1 MSKEKFEIKKLS
13 DREHIVHRPS
23 MYIGSVSNEQHETAI
38 FENVFEEPK
47 LQTKQL
53 TYAPGLIKIINE
65 VIDNSVDVIIKTGK
79 GSTIKVKLSEDK
91 VEVQDDST
99 GFPMPEKFKK
109 LARSGGEG
117 AIAKRED
124 FEDLPVV
131 IALGNARAGSNFNDE
146 DNLGQMGTNGVGAF
160 ATNCFSKRF
169 VCVTKTQDTTTKVEW
184 RDNALLHSCDI
195 QYKKSDSGTTITF
208 WPDLAKFS
216 LAEISEDVKDV
227 IRTRLVVLS
236 LTYPDI
242 KFHFDGKRIKT
253 PKKIASLF
261 TTEETPFVEH
271 STNNYQVLV
280 IANSEKTS
288 HFSVVNGLNTP
299 DGGSHIDLILQEIVK
314 ELSETKGL
322 NCTRADVLNTL
333 QIVFIGRGWKNLRF
347 NSQTK
352 EKITN
357 STKETRDYLGD
368 LNSLVQ
374 KVKKSKQIK
383 DFIKA
388 TTQARELR
396 VEKKALK
403 DAKKTKIKS
412 DKFLD
417 AQGSRDIL
425 MLVEGDSA
433 MGGLVPALGR
443 KGIAYYALKGKP
455 LNAYKSSAQKVA
467 ANKELS
473 ELLAIIHQNDFKK
486 IAIASDSD
494 GDGAHITGLLLG
506 FVCKFLPEYKDKI
519 YKLQTPV
526 KGAMKDGK
534 LIRWTFN
541 LEESVDIKSGE
552 SLMYFKGL
560 GTLDPSDIDAV
571 VKQVGMG
578 GILSKMDLNV
588 EGFEEAMEAWL
599 GDDADTRKRL
609 ILANNFSIASI

>member
-1 MSKEKFEIKKLS
+1 MSKFEIKKLS

-53 TYAPGLIKIINE
+53 TYPPGLIKIINE

-109 LARSGGEG
+109 LNNPKLS
-117 AIAKRED
+117 D

-184 RDNALLHSCDI
+184 RDNALLHNCDI
-195 QYKKSDSGTTITF
+195 QYKKSESSTNITF

-216 LAEISEDVKDV
+216 LTEISEDVKDV

-242 KFHFDGKRIKT
+242 KFYFDGKRIKT

-271 STNNYQVLV
+271 SSNNYQVLV

-417 AQGSRDIL
+417 AQGDREIL

-455 LNAYKSSAQKVA
+455 LNAYKSSTQKVA

-486 IAIASDSD
+486 ITIASDSD
-494 GDGAHITGLLLG
+494 SDGAHIAGLLLG

-534 LIRWTFN
+534 LVRWSFN
-541 LEESVDIKSGE
+541 LEDSLDIKSGE

-560 GTLDPSDIDAV
+560 GTLDPSDIEAV
-571 VKQVGMG
+571 VKQVGMD
-578 GILSKMDLNV
+578 GILRRVDLNV

-609 ILANNFSIASI
+609 ILANDFSIASI

>member
-99 GFPMPEKFKK
+99 GFPMPEKFKTSK
-109 LARSGGEG
+109 NRSL
-117 AIAKRED
+117 ED

-184 RDNALLHSCDI
+184 RDNALLYSCNID
-195 QYKKSDSGTTITF
+195 YKKSESGTNITF

-242 KFHFDGKRIKT
+242 KFYFDGKRIKT

-271 STNNYQVLV
+271 STKDYQVLV

-368 LNSLVQ
+368 INSLVQ

-417 AQGSRDIL
+417 AQGDREIL

-486 IAIASDSD
+486 IVISSDMD
-494 GDGAHITGLLLG
+494 PDGAHVAGLLMG
-506 FVCKFLPEYKDKI
+506 FICKFLPEYKDKL
-519 YKLQTPV
+519 YRLHTPV

-534 LIRWTFN
+534 LVRWSFD
-541 LEESVDIKSGE
+541 LEGSLDIKSGE

-560 GTLDPSDIDAV
+560 GTLDPSDIEV
-571 VKQVGMG
+571 IVKDG
-578 GILSKMDLNV
+578 GLDTILYRMNLDV

-599 GDDADTRKRL
+599 GDDAYTRKHL
-609 ILANNFSIASI
+609 ILANDFNIAVI

>member
-1 MSKEKFEIKKLS
+1 MSKFEIKKLS

-53 TYAPGLIKIINE
+53 TYPPGLIKIINE

-109 LARSGGEG
+109 LARDGGVT
-117 AIAKRED
+117 KREV

-184 RDNALLHSCDI
+184 RDNALLHSCNID
-195 QYKKSDSGTTITF
+195 YKKSDSGTTITF

-242 KFHFDGKRIKT
+242 KFYFDGKRIKT

-271 STNNYQVLV
+271 STKDYQVLV

-486 IAIASDSD
+486 ISLSTDQDLD
-494 GDGAHITGLLLG
+494 GTGISGLLLG
-506 FVCKFLPEYKDKI
+506 FIWKYLPEYKDKI

-534 LIRWTFN
+534 LVRWTFD
-541 LEESVDIKSGE
+541 LESSLDIKSGE

-560 GTLDPSDIDAV
+560 GSLDPSDIDV
-571 VKQVGMG
+571 VVNQVGMD
-578 GILSKMDLNV
+578 GILYKMDLNV
-588 EGFEEAMEAWL
+588 EGFEEIMDAWL
-599 GDDADTRKRL
+599 GDDSQKRKDM
-609 ILANNFSIASI
+609 ILANDFRIASI

>member
-1 MSKEKFEIKKLS
+1 MSKFEIKKLS

-53 TYAPGLIKIINE
+53 TYPPGLIKIINE

-99 GFPMPEKFKK
+99 GFPIPDKFKK
-109 LARSGGEG
+109 LAMQGG
-117 AIAKRED
+117 IAKREI

-184 RDNALLHSCDI
+184 RDNALLHSCNID
-195 QYKKSDSGTTITF
+195 YKKSESGTNITF

-242 KFHFDGKRIKT
+242 KFYFDGKRIKT

-271 STNNYQVLV
+271 STDNYQVLV

-486 IAIASDSD
+486 ITIASDSD

-506 FVCKFLPEYKDKI
+506 FVCRFLPEYKDKV

-534 LIRWTFN
+534 LVRWTFN

-552 SLMYFKGL
+552 HLMYFKGL

-609 ILANNFSIASI
+609 ILANDFSIASI

>member
-1 MSKEKFEIKKLS
+1 MSKFEIKKLS

-23 MYIGSVSNEQHETAI
+23 MYIGSISNEQHETAI

-99 GFPMPEKFKK
+99 GFPMPEKFKTSK
-109 LARSGGEG
+109 NRSL
-117 AIAKRED
+117 ED

-184 RDNALLHSCDI
+184 RDNALLHSCNID
-195 QYKKSDSGTTITF
+195 YKKSESGTNITF

-216 LAEISEDVKDV
+216 LTEISEDVKDV

-242 KFHFDGKRIKT
+242 KFYFDGKRIKT

-357 STKETRDYLGD
+357 STKETREYLGD

-417 AQGSRDIL
+417 AQGDREIL

-486 IAIASDSD
+486 ISLSTDQDLD
-494 GDGAHITGLLLG
+494 GTGISGLLLG
-506 FVCKFLPEYKDKI
+506 FIWKYLPEYKDKI

-534 LIRWTFN
+534 LVRWTFD
-541 LEESVDIKSGE
+541 LESSLDIKSGE

-560 GTLDPSDIDAV
+560 GSLDPSDIDAV
-571 VKQVGMG
+571 VNQVGMD
-578 GILSKMDLNV
+578 GILYKMDLNV
-588 EGFEEAMEAWL
+588 EGFEEIMDAWL
-599 GDDADTRKRL
+599 GDDSQKRKDM
-609 ILANNFSIASI
+609 ILANDFRIASI

>member
-53 TYAPGLIKIINE
+53 TYAPGLVKIINE

-109 LARSGGEG
+109 LARDGGV
-117 AIAKRED
+117 AKREV

-184 RDNALLHSCDI
+184 RDNALLHGCDI
-195 QYKKSDSGTTITF
+195 QYKKSESGTSITF

-242 KFHFDGKRIKT
+242 KFYFDGKRIKT
-253 PKKIASLF
+253 PKKIANLF

-271 STNNYQVLV
+271 STDNYQVLV

-357 STKETRDYLGD
+357 STKETREYLGNLD
-368 LNSLVQ
+368 ALVQ

-396 VEKKALK
+396 VEKKAIK

-417 AQGSRDIL
+417 AQGDREIL

-473 ELLAIIHQNDFKK
+473 ELLAIIHQNDFKSLV
-486 IAIASDSD
+486 ISSDMD
-494 GDGAHITGLLLG
+494 PDGAHVAGLLMG
-506 FVCKFLPEYKDKI
+506 FICKFLPEYKDKL
-519 YKLQTPV
+519 YRLHTPV

-534 LIRWTFN
+534 LVRWTFD
-541 LEESVDIKSGE
+541 LEGSIDIKSGE

-560 GTLDPSDIDAV
+560 GTLDPSDIEAIVKDGGLDA
-571 VKQVGMG
+571 
-578 GILSKMDLNV
+578 ILYRMDLDV

-609 ILANNFSIASI
+609 ILANDFNIAVI

>member
-109 LARSGGEG
+109 LNNPKLSD
-117 AIAKRED
+117 I
-124 FEDLPVV
+124 EDLPVV

-184 RDNALLHSCDI
+184 RDNALLHSCNID
-195 QYKKSDSGTTITF
+195 YNKSESGTNITF

-216 LAEISEDVKDV
+216 LTEISEDVKDV

-236 LTYPDI
+236 LTYPVI
-242 KFHFDGKRIKT
+242 KFYFDGKRIKT

-271 STNNYQVLV
+271 STDNYQVLV

-314 ELSETKGL
+314 ELSEAKGL

-417 AQGSRDIL
+417 AQEDREIL

-486 IAIASDSD
+486 ITIASDSD
-494 GDGAHITGLLLG
+494 GDGAHIAGLLLG
-506 FVCKFLPEYKDKI
+506 FVCKFLPEYKDKV

-541 LEESVDIKSGE
+541 LEESIDIKSGE

-571 VKQVGMG
+571 VKQVGMS

-609 ILANNFSIASI
+609 ILANDFNIASI

>member
-1 MSKEKFEIKKLS
+1 MSKFEIKKLS

-53 TYAPGLIKIINE
+53 TYPPGLIKIINE

-99 GFPMPEKFKK
+99 GFPMPEKFKTSK
-109 LARSGGEG
+109 NRSL
-117 AIAKRED
+117 ED

-195 QYKKSDSGTTITF
+195 DYKKSESGTNITF

-227 IRTRLVVLS
+227 IRTRFVVLS

-242 KFHFDGKRIKT
+242 KFYFDGKRIKT

-261 TTEETPFVEH
+261 TSEETPFVEH
-271 STNNYQVLV
+271 STKDYQVLV

-383 DFIKA
+383 DFIKV

-486 IAIASDSD
+486 ISLSTDQDLD
-494 GDGAHITGLLLG
+494 GTGISGLLLG
-506 FVCKFLPEYKDKI
+506 FIWKYLPEYKDKI

-534 LIRWTFN
+534 LVRWTFD
-541 LEESVDIKSGE
+541 LESSLDIKSGE

-560 GTLDPSDIDAV
+560 GSLDPSDIDAV
-571 VKQVGMG
+571 VNQVGMD
-578 GILSKMDLNV
+578 GILYKMDLNV
-588 EGFEEAMEAWL
+588 EGFEEIMDAWL
-599 GDDADTRKRL
+599 GDDSQKRKDM
-609 ILANNFSIASI
+609 ILANDFRIASI

>member
-109 LARSGGEG
+109 LALSGGV
-117 AIAKRED
+117 AKRED
-124 FEDLPVV
+124 FENLPVV

-146 DNLGQMGTNGVGAF
+146 ENLGQMGTNGVGAF

-184 RDNALLHSCDI
+184 RDNALLHRCNID
-195 QYKKSDSGTTITF
+195 YMKSEPGTNITF

-242 KFHFDGKRIKT
+242 KFYFDGKRIKT

-271 STNNYQVLV
+271 ATKDYQVLV

-357 STKETRDYLGD
+357 STKETREYLGD
-368 LNSLVQ
+368 LNQLVQ

-396 VEKKALK
+396 VEKKAIK

-417 AQGSRDIL
+417 AQGDREIL

-486 IAIASDSD
+486 ITIASDMD
-494 GDGAHITGLLLG
+494 PDGASIAGLLLG
-506 FVCKFLPEYKDKI
+506 FVCKFLPEYKDKV
-519 YKLQTPV
+519 YRLHTPV

-534 LIRWTFN
+534 LVRWSFD
-541 LEESVDIKSGE
+541 LEGSIDVKSGE

-560 GTLDPSDIDAV
+560 GTLDPSDMESI
-571 VKQVGMG
+571 VKQVGMD
-578 GILSKMDLNV
+578 GILYRIDLNV
-588 EGFEEAMEAWL
+588 DGFEEIMDAWL
-599 GDDADTRKRL
+599 GDDSQKRKDM
-609 ILANNFSIASI
+609 ILANDFSIASI

>member
-1 MSKEKFEIKKLS
+1 MSKFEIKKLS

-38 FENVFEEPK
+38 FENVYEEPK

-53 TYAPGLIKIINE
+53 TYPPGLIKIINE

-79 GSTIKVKLSEDK
+79 GSNIKVKLSGDK

-99 GFPMPEKFKK
+99 GFPMPEKFKTLKTRK
-109 LARSGGEG
+109 L
-117 AIAKRED
+117 ED

-169 VCVTKTQDTTTKVEW
+169 VCVTKTQDTTAKVEW
-184 RDNALLHSCDI
+184 RDNALLHSCSI
-195 QYKKSDSGTTITF
+195 QYKKSESGANITF
-208 WPDLAKFS
+208 WPDLTKFS
-216 LAEISEDVKDV
+216 LTEISEDVKDV

-242 KFHFDGKRIKT
+242 KFYFDGKRIKT
-253 PKKIASLF
+253 PKKIANLF
-261 TTEETPFVEH
+261 TSEETPFVEH
-271 STNNYQVLV
+271 STDNYQVLV

-417 AQGSRDIL
+417 AQGDREIL

-486 IAIASDSD
+486 IVISSDQDLDGFAIA
-494 GDGAHITGLLLG
+494 GLLLG
-506 FVCKFLPEYKDKI
+506 FVWRYLPEYKDKI

-526 KGAMKDGK
+526 KGAMKDGT
-534 LIRWTFN
+534 LVRWTFD
-541 LEESVDIKSGE
+541 LSGSLDLKSGE

-560 GTLDPSDIDAV
+560 GSLDPSDIDAV
-571 VKQVGMG
+571 VKQVGMD
-578 GILSKMDLNV
+578 GILYKMNLNV
-588 EGFEEAMEAWL
+588 EGFEEIMDAWL
-599 GDDADTRKRL
+599 GDDSQKRKDM
-609 ILANNFSIASI
+609 ILANDFSIANV

>member
-1 MSKEKFEIKKLS
+1 MSKFEIKKLT

-38 FENVFEEPK
+38 FENVHEEPK

-65 VIDNSVDVIIKTGK
+65 VIDNAVDVIIKTGK
-79 GSTIKVKLSEDK
+79 GSNIKVKLSADK

-99 GFPMPEKFKK
+99 GFPVPERFKE
-109 LARSGGEG
+109 LAMLGGV
-117 AIAKRED
+117 AKREV

-169 VCVTKTQDTTTKVEW
+169 VCETKTEDTTTKVEW
-184 RDNALLHSCDI
+184 YDNAILKNCKLD
-195 QYKKSDSGTTITF
+195 YKKSDPGTTITF
-208 WPDLAKFS
+208 WPDLEKFN
-216 LAEISEDVKDV
+216 LTEISEDVKDV
-227 IRTRLVVLS
+227 IKTRLVVLS
-236 LTYPDI
+236 LTYQDI
-242 KFHFDGKRIKT
+242 RFYFDGKRIKT
-253 PKKIASLF
+253 PKKIAGLF
-261 TTEETPFVEH
+261 TNEDTPFVEYQ
-271 STNNYQVLV
+271 TDNYQVLV
-280 IANSEKTS
+280 IANSEKAS

-299 DGGSHIDLILQEIVK
+299 DGGSHIDLILQEIIK

-333 QIVFIGRGWKNLRF
+333 QIVFIGKGWRNLRF

-368 LNSLVQ
+368 LDALVQ
-374 KVKKSKQIK
+374 KVKKSKPIK

-486 IAIASDSD
+486 IVIGTDQDLD
-494 GDGAHITGLLLG
+494 GLHIRGLLLG
-506 FVCKFLPEYKDKI
+506 FITQFLSELRDRVYF
-519 YKLQTPV
+519 LQTPV

-534 LIRWTFN
+534 LVRWTFDIDGT
-541 LEESVDIKSGE
+541 LDIKSGE

-560 GTLDPSDIDAV
+560 GTLDPEDITTIIKDD
-571 VKQVGMG
+571 GLSS
-578 GILSKMDLNV
+578 ILSAV
-588 EGFEEAMEAWL
+588 EFDDPNFPAMLDAWL
-599 GDDADTRKRL
+599 GDDSQKRKDM
-609 ILANNFSIASI
+609 ILANDFSIASI

>member
-53 TYAPGLIKIINE
+53 TYPPGLIKIINE

-109 LARSGGEG
+109 LAREGG
-117 AIAKRED
+117 IAKREV

-184 RDNALLHSCDI
+184 RDNALLHSCNID
-195 QYKKSDSGTTITF
+195 YKKSEPGTSITF

-227 IRTRLVVLS
+227 IRTRLAVLS

-242 KFHFDGKRIKT
+242 KFYFDGKRIKT

-261 TTEETPFVEH
+261 TNVNAEETPFVEH

-357 STKETRDYLGD
+357 STKETREYLGD

-396 VEKKALK
+396 VEKKAIK

-417 AQGSRDIL
+417 AQGEREIL

-486 IAIASDSD
+486 IVISSDQDLD
-494 GDGAHITGLLLG
+494 GFHIRGLLLG
-506 FVCKFLPEYKDKI
+506 FITQFLPELRDRVYF
-519 YKLQTPV
+519 LQTPV

-534 LIRWTFN
+534 LVRWTFDI
-541 LEESVDIKSGE
+541 EGSVDLKSGE
-552 SLMYFKGL
+552 TLMYFKGL
-560 GTLDPSDIDAV
+560 GTLDPQDIEAV
-571 VKQVGMG
+571 IKTDGLES
-578 GILSKMDLNV
+578 ILKPVSLEDPRFAEMLD
-588 EGFEEAMEAWL
+588 AWL
-599 GDDADTRKRL
+599 GDDSQKRKDM
-609 ILANNFSIASI
+609 ILANDFSIASI

>member
-109 LARSGGEG
+109 LARDSGV
-117 AIAKRED
+117 AKREV

-146 DNLGQMGTNGVGAF
+146 ENLGQMGTNGVGAF

-184 RDNALLHSCDI
+184 RDNALLHNCNI
-195 QYKKSDSGTTITF
+195 EYKKSESGTSITF

-242 KFHFDGKRIKT
+242 KFYFDGKRIKT

-271 STNNYQVLV
+271 STKDYQVLV

-368 LNSLVQ
+368 LNTLVQ

-396 VEKKALK
+396 VEKKAIK

-417 AQGSRDIL
+417 AQGDREIL

-486 IAIASDSD
+486 ISLSADQDLD
-494 GDGAHITGLLLG
+494 GFHVCGLLLG
-506 FVCKFLPEYKDKI
+506 FISKFLPEYKDKI

-534 LIRWTFN
+534 LTRWTFD
-541 LEESVDIKSGE
+541 LESSLDIKSGE

-560 GTLDPSDIDAV
+560 GSLDPSDIEEV
-571 VKQVGMG
+571 IKRVGID
-578 GILSKMDLNV
+578 GILHKMDLDV
-588 EGFEEAMEAWL
+588 EGFEETLDAWL
-599 GDDADTRKRL
+599 GDDSQKRKDM
-609 ILANNFSIASI
+609 ILANDFNIAVI

>member
-109 LARSGGEG
+109 LARDGGV
-117 AIAKRED
+117 AKREV

-169 VCVTKTQDTTTKVEW
+169 VCATKTQDTTTKVEW
-184 RDNALLHSCDI
+184 RDNALLHGCDI
-195 QYKKSDSGTTITF
+195 QYKKSESGTSITF

-242 KFHFDGKRIKT
+242 KFYFDGKRIKT

-357 STKETRDYLGD
+357 STKETREYLGD
-368 LNSLVQ
+368 LNPLVQ

-396 VEKKALK
+396 VEKKAIK

-417 AQGSRDIL
+417 AQGDREIL

-486 IAIASDSD
+486 ITIASDMD
-494 GDGAHITGLLLG
+494 PDGASIAGLLLG
-506 FVCKFLPEYKDKI
+506 FVCKFLPEYKDRV
-519 YKLQTPV
+519 YRLHTPV

-534 LIRWTFN
+534 LVRWSFD
-541 LEESVDIKSGE
+541 LEGSIDVKSGE

-560 GTLDPSDIDAV
+560 GTLDPSDMESI
-571 VKQVGMG
+571 VKQVGMD
-578 GILSKMDLNV
+578 GILYRIDLNV
-588 EGFEEAMEAWL
+588 DGFEEIMDAWL
-599 GDDADTRKRL
+599 GDDSQKRKDM
-609 ILANNFSIASI
+609 ILANDFSIASI

>member
-79 GSTIKVKLSEDK
+79 GSTIKVKLSGDK

-109 LARSGGEG
+109 LAMNGGTS
-117 AIAKRED
+117 KREI

-169 VCVTKTQDTTTKVEW
+169 VCITKTQDTTTKVEW
-184 RDNALLHSCDI
+184 RDNALLHSCNID
-195 QYKKSDSGTTITF
+195 YKKSEPGTSITF

-242 KFHFDGKRIKT
+242 KFYFDGKRIKT

-271 STNNYQVLV
+271 STDNYQVLV

-357 STKETRDYLGD
+357 STKETREYLGD

-396 VEKKALK
+396 VEKKAIK

-417 AQGSRDIL
+417 AQGDREIL

-486 IAIASDSD
+486 IVGAQDADLD
-494 GDGAHITGLLLG
+494 GTGIFGLLLG
-506 FVCKFLPEYKDKI
+506 FIWKYLPEYKDKI

-534 LIRWTFN
+534 LVRWTFDI
-541 LEESVDIKSGE
+541 EGSVDIKSGE

-560 GTLDPSDIDAV
+560 GSLDPSDIDAV
-571 VKQVGMG
+571 IKQVGMD
-578 GILSKMDLNV
+578 GILYKMDLNV
-588 EGFEEAMEAWL
+588 EGFEEIMDAWL
-599 GDDADTRKRL
+599 GDDSQKRKDM
-609 ILANNFSIASI
+609 ILANDFSIAEI

>member
-1 MSKEKFEIKKLS
+1 MSKFEIKKLS

-109 LARSGGEG
+109 LAMNGGV
-117 AIAKRED
+117 AKREV

-169 VCVTKTQDTTTKVEW
+169 VCATKTQDTTTKVEW
-184 RDNALLHSCDI
+184 RDNALLHSCNID
-195 QYKKSDSGTTITF
+195 YKKSEPGTSITF

-242 KFHFDGKRIKT
+242 KFYFDGKRIKT

-271 STNNYQVLV
+271 STKDYQVLV

-333 QIVFIGRGWKNLRF
+333 QIVFIGRSWKNLRF

-357 STKETRDYLGD
+357 STKETREYLGD
-368 LNSLVQ
+368 LNPLVQ

-396 VEKKALK
+396 VEKKAIK

-486 IAIASDSD
+486 IVGAQDADL
-494 GDGAHITGLLLG
+494 DGAHIFGLLLG
-506 FVCKFLPEYKDKI
+506 FITQFLPEYKDRV

-534 LIRWTFN
+534 LVRWTFDI
-541 LEESVDIKSGE
+541 EGSVDIKSGE

-560 GTLDPSDIDAV
+560 GSLDPSDITEVIKAD
-571 VKQVGMG
+571 GLET
-578 GILSKMDLNV
+578 ILKPVSLEDPRFAEMLD
-588 EGFEEAMEAWL
+588 AWL
-599 GDDADTRKRL
+599 GDDSQKRKDM

>member
-1 MSKEKFEIKKLS
+1 MSKFEIKKLS

-91 VEVQDDST
+91 VEVQDGST
-99 GFPMPEKFKK
+99 GFPMPEKFKTSK
-109 LARSGGEG
+109 NRSL
-117 AIAKRED
+117 ED

-184 RDNALLHSCDI
+184 RDNALLHSCNID
-195 QYKKSDSGTTITF
+195 YKKSESGTNITF

-242 KFHFDGKRIKT
+242 KFYFDGKRIKT

-271 STNNYQVLV
+271 STDNYQVLV

-417 AQGSRDIL
+417 AQGDREVL

-486 IAIASDSD
+486 IVGAQDADLD
-494 GDGAHITGLLLG
+494 GTGIFGLLLG
-506 FVCKFLPEYKDKI
+506 FIWKYLPEYKDKI

-534 LIRWTFN
+534 LVRWTFD
-541 LEESVDIKSGE
+541 LGGSLDLKSGE

-560 GTLDPSDIDAV
+560 GSLDPSDIDAV
-571 VKQVGMG
+571 VKQVGMD
-578 GILSKMDLNV
+578 GILYKMDLDV
-588 EGFEEAMEAWL
+588 EGFEEIMDAWL
-599 GDDADTRKRL
+599 GDDSQKRKDM
-609 ILANNFSIASI
+609 ILANDFSIANI

>member
-1 MSKEKFEIKKLS
+1 MAKEKFEIKKLS

-109 LARSGGEG
+109 LARDGGV
-117 AIAKRED
+117 AKREV

-184 RDNALLHSCDI
+184 RDNALLHSCNID
-195 QYKKSDSGTTITF
+195 YKKSESGTSITF

-242 KFHFDGKRIKT
+242 KFYFEGKRIKT

-271 STNNYQVLV
+271 STDNYQVLV

-357 STKETRDYLGD
+357 STKETREYLGNLD
-368 LNSLVQ
+368 ALVQ
-374 KVKKSKQIK
+374 KVKKSKAIK

-396 VEKKALK
+396 VEKKAIK

-417 AQGSRDIL
+417 AQGDREIL

-486 IAIASDSD
+486 ITIASDMD
-494 GDGAHITGLLLG
+494 PDGASIAGLLLG
-506 FVCKFLPEYKDKI
+506 FVCKFLPEYKDRV
-519 YKLQTPV
+519 YRLHTPV

-534 LIRWTFN
+534 LVRWSFD
-541 LEESVDIKSGE
+541 LEGSIDVKSGE

-560 GTLDPSDIDAV
+560 GTLDPSDMESI
-571 VKQVGMG
+571 VKQVGMD
-578 GILSKMDLNV
+578 GILYRIDLNV
-588 EGFEEAMEAWL
+588 DGFEEMLDAWL
-599 GDDADTRKRL
+599 GDDSQKRKDM

>member
-1 MSKEKFEIKKLS
+1 MSKFEIKKLT

-23 MYIGSVSNEQHETAI
+23 MYIGSVSNEQHETSI
-38 FENVFEEPK
+38 FENVHDEPK

-65 VIDNSVDVIIKTGK
+65 VIDNAVDVIIKTGK
-79 GSTIKVKLSEDK
+79 GSSIKVKLSTDK
-91 VEVQDDST
+91 VEVHDDST
-99 GFPMPEKFKK
+99 GFPVPEKFKE
-109 LARSGGEG
+109 LAMLGGDV
-117 AIAKRED
+117 KREE

-131 IALGNARAGSNFNDE
+131 IALGNARAGSNFNDD

-169 VCVTKTQDTTTKVEW
+169 ICETKTGDTTTKVEW
-184 RDNALLHSCDI
+184 YNNAILRNCKLD
-195 QYKKSDSGTTITF
+195 YKKSHPGTSITF
-208 WPDLAKFS
+208 WPDLEKFN
-216 LAEISEDVKDV
+216 LTEISNDVKDV

-236 LTYPDI
+236 LTYQNI
-242 KFHFDGKRIKT
+242 NFYFDGKRIKT
-253 PKKIASLF
+253 PKKIAGLF
-261 TTEETPFVEH
+261 TNEDTPFVEYQ
-271 STNNYQVLV
+271 TDNYQVLV

-299 DGGSHIDLILQEIVK
+299 DGGSHIDLILQEIIK
-314 ELSETKGL
+314 GLSDTKGL

-333 QIVFIGRGWKNLRF
+333 QIVFIGKGWRNLRF

-357 STKETRDYLGD
+357 SIKETRDYLGD
-368 LNSLVQ
+368 LDTLVQ

-473 ELLAIIHQNDFKK
+473 ELLAIIHQNNFKK
-486 IAIASDSD
+486 IVGAQDADL
-494 GDGAHITGLLLG
+494 DGAHIFGLLVG
-506 FVCKFLPEYKDKI
+506 FVDKFLPEYRDRI

-534 LIRWTFN
+534 LVRWTFDI
-541 LEESVDIKSGE
+541 EGSVDIKPGE

-560 GTLDPSDIDAV
+560 GSLDPQDLTIVIEKDGFDTI
-571 VKQVGMG
+571 VKPV
-578 GILSKMDLNV
+578 SFDDPN
-588 EGFEEAMEAWL
+588 FPAMLDAWL
-599 GDDADTRKRL
+599 GDDSQKRKDM
-609 ILANNFSIASI
+609 ILANDFSIASI

>member
-1 MSKEKFEIKKLS
+1 MSKFEIKKLT

-23 MYIGSVSNEQHETAI
+23 MYIGSVSNEEHETAI
-38 FENVFEEPK
+38 FENVHEEPK

-65 VIDNSVDVIIKTGK
+65 VIDNAVDVIIKTGK
-79 GSTIKVKLSEDK
+79 GSNIRVKLGSDK
-91 VEVQDDST
+91 VEVHDDST
-99 GFPMPEKFKK
+99 GFPVPEKFKK
-109 LARSGGEG
+109 LAIQGGVAE
-117 AIAKRED
+117 REV
-124 FEDLPVV
+124 FEDLPVI

-169 VCVTKTQDTTTKVEW
+169 VCETKTEDTTTKVEW
-184 RDNALLHSCDI
+184 YDNAILKNCKLD
-195 QYKKSDSGTTITF
+195 YKKSNPGTTVTF
-208 WPDLAKFS
+208 WPDLEKFS
-216 LAEISEDVKDV
+216 LTEISEDVKDV

-236 LTYPDI
+236 LTYQNI
-242 KFHFDGKRIKT
+242 NFYFDGKRIKT
-253 PKKIASLF
+253 PKKIAGLF
-261 TTEETPFVEH
+261 TNEDTPFVE
-271 STNNYQVLV
+271 SQTDNYQVLV

-299 DGGSHIDLILQEIVK
+299 DGGSHIDLILQEIIK

-333 QIVFIGRGWKNLRF
+333 QIVFIGKGWRNLRF

-357 STKETRDYLGD
+357 STKETREYLGD
-368 LNSLVQ
+368 LDALVQ

-486 IAIASDSD
+486 IVGAQDADL
-494 GDGAHITGLLLG
+494 DGAHIFGLLVG
-506 FVCKFLPEYKDKI
+506 FVDKFLPEYRDRI

-534 LIRWTFN
+534 LVRWTFDI
-541 LEESVDIKSGE
+541 EGSVDIKSGE

-560 GTLDPSDIDAV
+560 GSLDPQDLTAV
-571 VKQVGMG
+571 IEK
-578 GILSKMDLNV
+578 D
-588 EGFEEAMEAWL
+588 GFDTIIRSVSLDDPNFPAMLDAWL
-599 GDDADTRKRL
+599 GDDSQKRKDM
-609 ILANNFSIASI
+609 ILANDFSIASI

>member
-109 LARSGGEG
+109 LAKEG

-195 QYKKSDSGTTITF
+195 QYKKSEPGTTITF

-242 KFHFDGKRIKT
+242 KFYFDGKRIKT
-253 PKKIASLF
+253 PKRISNLF

-271 STNNYQVLV
+271 STKDYQVLV

-486 IAIASDSD
+486 IVISSDMD
-494 GDGAHITGLLLG
+494 PDGAHVAGLLMG
-506 FVCKFLPEYKDKI
+506 FICKFLPEYKDKL
-519 YKLQTPV
+519 YRLHTPV

-534 LIRWTFN
+534 LVRWTFD
-541 LEESVDIKSGE
+541 LEGSIDIKSGE

-560 GTLDPSDIDAV
+560 GTLDPSDIEVIVKDGGLDA
-571 VKQVGMG
+571 
-578 GILSKMDLNV
+578 ILYRMNLDV

-609 ILANNFSIASI
+609 ILANDFNIAVI

>member
-53 TYAPGLIKIINE
+53 TYPPGLIKIINE

-79 GSTIKVKLSEDK
+79 GSAIKVKLSEDK

-109 LARSGGEG
+109 LARDGGV
-117 AIAKRED
+117 AKREV

-184 RDNALLHSCDI
+184 RDNALLHSCNID
-195 QYKKSDSGTTITF
+195 YKKSEPGTSITF

-242 KFHFDGKRIKT
+242 KFYFDGKRIKT

-261 TTEETPFVEH
+261 TAEETPFVEH
-271 STNNYQVLV
+271 STKDYQVLV

-357 STKETRDYLGD
+357 STKETREYLGNLD
-368 LNSLVQ
+368 ALVQ
-374 KVKKSKQIK
+374 KVKKSKAIK

-396 VEKKALK
+396 VEKKAIK

-417 AQGSRDIL
+417 AQGDREIL

-486 IAIASDSD
+486 ITIASDMD
-494 GDGAHITGLLLG
+494 PDGASIAGLLLG
-506 FVCKFLPEYKDKI
+506 FVCKFLPEYKDRV
-519 YKLQTPV
+519 YRLHTPV

-534 LIRWTFN
+534 LVRWSFD
-541 LEESVDIKSGE
+541 LEGSIDVKSGE

-560 GTLDPSDIDAV
+560 GTLDPSDMESI
-571 VKQVGMG
+571 VKQVGMD
-578 GILSKMDLNV
+578 GILYRIDLNV
-588 EGFEEAMEAWL
+588 DGFEEIMDAWL
-599 GDDADTRKRL
+599 GDDSQKRKDM

>member
-1 MSKEKFEIKKLS
+1 MSKFEIKKLS

-53 TYAPGLIKIINE
+53 TYPPGLIKIINE

-109 LARSGGEG
+109 LNNPKLSEL
-117 AIAKRED
+117 
-124 FEDLPVV
+124 EDLPVV

-146 DNLGQMGTNGVGAF
+146 YNLGQMGTNGVGAF

-195 QYKKSDSGTTITF
+195 QYKKSESGTSITF

-242 KFHFDGKRIKT
+242 KFYFDGKRIKT

-486 IAIASDSD
+486 ISLSTDQDLD
-494 GDGAHITGLLLG
+494 GTGISGLLLG
-506 FVCKFLPEYKDKI
+506 FIWKYLPEYKDKI

-534 LIRWTFN
+534 LVRWTFD
-541 LEESVDIKSGE
+541 LESSLDIKSGE

-560 GTLDPSDIDAV
+560 GSLDPSDIDAV
-571 VKQVGMG
+571 VNQVGMD
-578 GILSKMDLNV
+578 GILYKMDLNV
-588 EGFEEAMEAWL
+588 EGFEEIMDAWL
-599 GDDADTRKRL
+599 GDDSQKRKDM
-609 ILANNFSIASI
+609 ILANDFRIASI

>member
-1 MSKEKFEIKKLS
+1 MSKEAKFEIKKLS

-109 LARSGGEG
+109 LAMNGGTS
-117 AIAKRED
+117 KREI

-195 QYKKSDSGTTITF
+195 QYKKSEPGTSITF

-242 KFHFDGKRIKT
+242 KFYFDGKRIKT
-253 PKKIASLF
+253 PKRIASLF

-417 AQGSRDIL
+417 AQGDREIL

-486 IAIASDSD
+486 ITIASDMD
-494 GDGAHITGLLLG
+494 PDGASIAGLLLG
-506 FVCKFLPEYKDKI
+506 FVCKFLPEYKDRV
-519 YKLQTPV
+519 YRLHTPV

-534 LIRWTFN
+534 LVRWSFD
-541 LEESVDIKSGE
+541 LEGSIDVKSGE

-560 GTLDPSDIDAV
+560 GTLDPSDMESI
-571 VKQVGMG
+571 VKQVGMD
-578 GILSKMDLNV
+578 GILYRIDLNV
-588 EGFEEAMEAWL
+588 DGFEEIMDAWL
-599 GDDADTRKRL
+599 GDDSQKRKDM
-609 ILANNFSIASI
+609 ILANDFSIASI

>member
-1 MSKEKFEIKKLS
+1 MAKEAKFEIKKLS

-99 GFPMPEKFKK
+99 GFPMPDKFKK
-109 LARSGGEG
+109 LAMQGGV
-117 AIAKRED
+117 AKREV

-184 RDNALLHSCDI
+184 RDNALLHNCNI
-195 QYKKSDSGTTITF
+195 EYKKSEPGTSITF

-242 KFHFDGKRIKT
+242 KFYFDGKRIKT
-253 PKKIASLF
+253 PKRISSLF

-271 STNNYQVLV
+271 STKDYQVLV

-357 STKETRDYLGD
+357 STKETREYLGNLD
-368 LNSLVQ
+368 ALVQ

-396 VEKKALK
+396 VEKKAIK

-417 AQGSRDIL
+417 AQGDREIL

-473 ELLAIIHQNDFKK
+473 ELLAIIHQSDFKSLVC
-486 IAIASDSD
+486 AVDADL
-494 GDGAHITGLLLG
+494 DGAHIFGLLLG
-506 FVCKFLPEYKDKI
+506 FITQFLPEHKDKVC
-519 YKLQTPV
+519 KLQTPV

-534 LIRWTFN
+534 LVRWTFDI
-541 LEESVDIKSGE
+541 EGSVDIKSGE

-560 GTLDPSDIDAV
+560 GSLDPSDIAEVIKVD
-571 VKQVGMG
+571 GLDT
-578 GILSKMDLNV
+578 ILKPVSLEDPN
-588 EGFEEAMEAWL
+588 FPAMLDAWL
-599 GDDADTRKRL
+599 GDDSQKRKDM
-609 ILANNFSIASI
+609 ILANDFSIASI

>member
-109 LARSGGEG
+109 LNNPKLS
-117 AIAKRED
+117 D

-184 RDNALLHSCDI
+184 RDNALLHSCNID
-195 QYKKSDSGTTITF
+195 YKKSDSGTNITF

-242 KFHFDGKRIKT
+242 KFYFDGKRIKT
-253 PKKIASLF
+253 PKRISNLF
-261 TTEETPFVEH
+261 TSEETPFVEH
-271 STNNYQVLV
+271 STDNYQVLV

-417 AQGSRDIL
+417 AQGDREIL

-486 IAIASDSD
+486 ISLSTDQDLD
-494 GDGAHITGLLLG
+494 GTGISGLLLG
-506 FVCKFLPEYKDKI
+506 FIWKYLPEYKDKI

-534 LIRWTFN
+534 LVRWTFD
-541 LEESVDIKSGE
+541 LESSLDIKSGE

-560 GTLDPSDIDAV
+560 GSLDPSDIDAV
-571 VKQVGMG
+571 VNQVGMD
-578 GILSKMDLNV
+578 GILYKMDLNV
-588 EGFEEAMEAWL
+588 EGFEEIMDAWL
-599 GDDADTRKRL
+599 GDDSQKRKDM
-609 ILANNFSIASI
+609 ILANDFRIASI

>member
-109 LARSGGEG
+109 LAIQGG
-117 AIAKRED
+117 IAKREI

-184 RDNALLHSCDI
+184 RDNALLHNCNI
-195 QYKKSDSGTTITF
+195 EYKKSEPGTNITF

-242 KFHFDGKRIKT
+242 KFYFDGKRIKT

-261 TTEETPFVEH
+261 TTEETPYVEH
-271 STNNYQVLV
+271 STDNYQVLV

-357 STKETRDYLGD
+357 STKETREYLGNLD
-368 LNSLVQ
+368 ALVQ

-396 VEKKALK
+396 VEKKAIK

-417 AQGSRDIL
+417 AQGDREIL

-486 IAIASDSD
+486 IVISSDMD
-494 GDGAHITGLLLG
+494 PDGAHVAGLLMG
-506 FVCKFLPEYKDKI
+506 FICKFLPEYKDKL
-519 YKLQTPV
+519 YRLHTPV

-534 LIRWTFN
+534 LVRWTFD
-541 LEESVDIKSGE
+541 LEGSMDIKSGE

-560 GTLDPSDIDAV
+560 GTLDPSDIEVIVKDGGLDA
-571 VKQVGMG
+571 
-578 GILSKMDLNV
+578 ILYRMNLDV

-609 ILANNFSIASI
+609 ILANDFNIAVI

>member
-1 MSKEKFEIKKLS
+1 MSKFEIKKLS

-53 TYAPGLIKIINE
+53 TYPPGLIKIINE

-109 LARSGGEG
+109 LNNPKLSEL
-117 AIAKRED
+117 
-124 FEDLPVV
+124 EDLPVV

-146 DNLGQMGTNGVGAF
+146 YNLGQMGTNGVGAF

-195 QYKKSDSGTTITF
+195 QYKKSESGTSITF

-236 LTYPDI
+236 LTYSDI
-242 KFHFDGKRIKT
+242 KFYFDGKRIKT

-486 IAIASDSD
+486 ISLSTDQDLD
-494 GDGAHITGLLLG
+494 GTGISGLLLG
-506 FVCKFLPEYKDKI
+506 FIWKYLPEYKDKI

-534 LIRWTFN
+534 LVRWTFD
-541 LEESVDIKSGE
+541 LESSLDIKSGE

-560 GTLDPSDIDAV
+560 GSLDPSDIDAV
-571 VKQVGMG
+571 VNQVGMD
-578 GILSKMDLNV
+578 GILYKMDLNV
-588 EGFEEAMEAWL
+588 EGFEEIMDAWL
-599 GDDADTRKRL
+599 GDDSQKRKDM
-609 ILANNFSIASI
+609 ILANDFRIASI

>member
-109 LARSGGEG
+109 LARDGG
-117 AIAKRED
+117 IAKREI

-184 RDNALLHSCDI
+184 RDNALLHSCNID
-195 QYKKSDSGTTITF
+195 YMKSEPGTNITF

-242 KFHFDGKRIKT
+242 KFYFDGKRIKT
-253 PKKIASLF
+253 PKRISSLF

-271 STNNYQVLV
+271 ATKDYQVLV

-357 STKETRDYLGD
+357 STKETREYLGNLD
-368 LNSLVQ
+368 VLVQ

-396 VEKKALK
+396 VEKKAIK

-417 AQGSRDIL
+417 AQGDREIL

-486 IAIASDSD
+486 ITIASDSD

-534 LIRWTFN
+534 LVRWTFN

-578 GILSKMDLNV
+578 GILSKMNLNV

-609 ILANNFSIASI
+609 IIANDFSIASI

>member
-1 MSKEKFEIKKLS
+1 MSKEKFEIKKLT

-109 LARSGGEG
+109 LAREGG
-117 AIAKRED
+117 IAKREI

-169 VCVTKTQDTTTKVEW
+169 VCATKTQDTTTKVEW
-184 RDNALLHSCDI
+184 RDNALLHNCSID
-195 QYKKSDSGTTITF
+195 YKKSESGTNITF

-242 KFHFDGKRIKT
+242 KFYFDGKRIKT
-253 PKKIASLF
+253 PKRIASLF

-271 STNNYQVLV
+271 STKDYQVLV

-357 STKETRDYLGD
+357 STKETREYLGD
-368 LNSLVQ
+368 LNPLVQ

-396 VEKKALK
+396 VEKKAIK

-417 AQGSRDIL
+417 AQGDREIL

-486 IAIASDSD
+486 ITIASDMD
-494 GDGAHITGLLLG
+494 PDGASIAGLLLG
-506 FVCKFLPEYKDKI
+506 FVCKFLPEYKDRV
-519 YKLQTPV
+519 YRLHTPV

-534 LIRWTFN
+534 LVRWSFD
-541 LEESVDIKSGE
+541 LEGSIDVKSGE

-560 GTLDPSDIDAV
+560 GTLDPSDMESI
-571 VKQVGMG
+571 VKQVGMD
-578 GILSKMDLNV
+578 GILYRIDLNV
-588 EGFEEAMEAWL
+588 DGFEEMLDAWL
-599 GDDADTRKRL
+599 GDDSQKRKDM
-609 ILANNFSIASI
+609 ILANDFSIASI